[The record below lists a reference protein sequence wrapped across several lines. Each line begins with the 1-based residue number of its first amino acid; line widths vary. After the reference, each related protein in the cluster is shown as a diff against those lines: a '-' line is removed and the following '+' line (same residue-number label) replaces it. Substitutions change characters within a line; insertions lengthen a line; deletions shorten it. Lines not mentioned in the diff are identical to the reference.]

1 VNKSLAVGVG
11 SIAVVI
17 AGASAY
23 LYYQSISSEQTNQT
37 TDEKRQNEFFIN
49 ASENLE
55 ISENQEEET
64 EKKTYNI
71 TATEQIEIIE
81 P

>member
-1 VNKSLAVGVG
+1 MALGVG
-11 SIAVVI
+11 IIAVVI

>member
-1 VNKSLAVGVG
+1 MAVGVG
-11 SIAVVI
+11 IIAVVI